1 MYGKP
6 TPLASEVKLWCEP
19 KQNHVEFCFRHSP
32 GKRAVIIR
40 GTSQDLSKSGIKG
53 GKLYFSKL
61 KLKWWKLLRHQK
73 KMGFEVKLDS
83 VQPSLCFLLHPAD
96 QGTNSVLTSIPPSSP
111 HLPNG
116 LKALST
122 RPFLLYL
129 SFPTCRNGDDS
140 AACSLLRAPQSSL
153 LSPPPLH
160 HLSPYYFPPAGRVCA
175 DLLVS
180 VYFASLASSSQRATM
195 CSVHWYN
202 TTPRL
207 VLKTWQ
213 GSDKYLK
220 NMGLVWSED

>member
-19 KQNHVEFCFRHSP
+19 KRNHVEFCFRHSP
-32 GKRAVIIR
+32 GKRTVIVR
-40 GTSQDLSKSGIKG
+40 GTSQNLSKSGIKR

-61 KLKWWKLLRHQK
+61 KLKRRKLLRHQK

-96 QGTNSVLTSIPPSSP
+96 QGTNSVHTSIPRR

-122 RPFLLYL
+122 WPFLLYL

-153 LSPPPLH
+153 LSPVP
-160 HLSPYYFPPAGRVCA
+160 
-175 DLLVS
+175 
-180 VYFASLASSSQRATM
+180 
-195 CSVHWYN
+195 
-202 TTPRL
+202 
-207 VLKTWQ
+207 
-213 GSDKYLK
+213 
-220 NMGLVWSED
+220 